1 MARIKLPQTVRF
13 EDYSAVALRGRR
25 IAVLSQQSS
34 RLWIG
39 TLRFGD
45 WTIAGEGKT
54 YEFPRTKKG
63 KIKYGTLEGL
73 CWLTD
78 RSFVCVSDLW
88 KGRHRKAVP
97 EDGPVDSRVQAA
109 AATRNVARGPSPTS
123 INNRIA
129 MRLVVIAFGILALTY
144 STPESAQSP
153 LRADATAPVFGYA
166 VQRTYPHDAEAFT
179 QGLEYVGGYLYE
191 STGLNGRSSI
201 RKVTLETG
209 KVLRQ
214 RAIPPD
220 YFGEGIT
227 IWKSALIELTWQS
240 QVAFVYDRDTFEP
253 RRTFTYTGEG
263 WGLTHDATNL
273 IMSDGTADLR
283 FLDPETFKERR
294 RITVTDGG
302 RPVPRL
308 NELEY
313 VKGQV
318 FANIWTTDDIVRIDP
333 ASGRVLGR
341 IDLRG
346 LLPDSQTASDV
357 LNGIAYDQARDRL
370 FVTGKLWP
378 KLFEI
383 KIRPR

>member
-1 MARIKLPQTVRF
+1 MRAFQVNRDT
-13 EDYSAVALRGRR
+13 
-25 IAVLSQQSS
+25 
-34 RLWIG
+34 
-39 TLRFGD
+39 
-45 WTIAGEGKT
+45 
-54 YEFPRTKKG
+54 
-63 KIKYGTLEGL
+63 
-73 CWLTD
+73 
-78 RSFVCVSDLW
+78 
-88 KGRHRKAVP
+88 
-97 EDGPVDSRVQAA
+97 
-109 AATRNVARGPSPTS
+109 NVA
-123 INNRIA
+123 
-129 MRLVVIAFGILALTY
+129 MRPFVIVFGILAVPTWLTY
-144 STPESAQSP
+144 STHAINRTRLPTDSLQSP
-153 LRADATAPVFGYA
+153 LRADATAPILGYS
-166 VQRTYPHDAEAFT
+166 VQRTYPHDSNAFT

-191 STGLNGRSSI
+191 GTGLNGRSSI
-201 RKVTLETG
+201 RKVQLETG

-214 RAIPPD
+214 RAIASD

-240 QVAFVYDRDTFEP
+240 QVASVYDRDTFKP
-253 RRTFTYTGEG
+253 RRMFTYMGEG

-283 FLDPETFKERR
+283 FLDPQTFRERR
-294 RITVTDGG
+294 RVTVTDGG

-333 ASGRVLGR
+333 VTGGVLGR

-346 LLPDSQTASDV
+346 LLPDPQTASDV
-357 LNGIAYDQARDRL
+357 LNGIAYDQAGDRL